1 MPGGSG
7 MEAKTLTD
15 PVAKVFVLTY
25 KTCKVVKVTD
35 PNSSQRRVVKEQN
48 TMDIS

>member
-7 MEAKTLTD
+7 METKTLTD
-15 PVAKVFVLTY
+15 PVAKVFESTY

-35 PNSSQRRVVKEQN
+35 PNSSQWRVVKEQ
-48 TMDIS
+48 MQWI